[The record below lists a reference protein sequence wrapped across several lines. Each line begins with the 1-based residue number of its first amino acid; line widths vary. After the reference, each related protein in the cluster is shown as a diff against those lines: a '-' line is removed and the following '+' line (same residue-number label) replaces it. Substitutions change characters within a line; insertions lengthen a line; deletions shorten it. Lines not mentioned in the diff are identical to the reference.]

1 METAVNTSAAIAAT
15 VSGWSASRRRWLG
28 PVVIVATCAVA
39 AVGSALAGR
48 HLTEWSSFC
57 AGVGVTLAAVA
68 FRGRR
73 RVERTSTG
81 DESALLEQCYA
92 VLRNQV
98 SATIG
103 SSERA
108 VLAIVEH
115 LNHVHT
121 VSSDL
126 LRQVGS
132 AMDRSDDL
140 ERRSLG
146 DAGRNDAAVAAL
158 AATREHLARERSAN
172 QGRIRAVVDQV
183 RQLTPFVG
191 VISDVAR
198 QTNLLAVNAA
208 IEAAHA
214 GPEGAGFK
222 VVAIEV
228 RRLSAQTQE
237 AARAIAD
244 GIGAVATAIEREL
257 AASEHIDADAGALAE
272 VAASVEQMSRRLS
285 EMLPQLSQL
294 HAAMKN
300 GMQRVDE
307 DILTSL
313 AQMQFQDMNRQM
325 LEQVGTALGS
335 LSAHAASAHDLVGAS
350 EDSALPRHTLND
362 LLERWRSDYV
372 MAEQRLAHHSGT
384 GTNANLQSSSAEGP
398 KIELF

>member
-1 METAVNTSAAIAAT
+1 MGTKAFVAAVDGRSAP
-15 VSGWSASRRRWLG
+15 RRRWL
-28 PVVIVATCAVA
+28 VLSAIVGAFAVF
-39 AVGSALAGR
+39 AVGAVLPRA
-48 HLTEWSSFC
+48 HAAEWWSFC
-57 AGVGVTLAAVA
+57 VGVITTLAAVA
-68 FRGRR
+68 FRARR
-73 RVERTSTG
+73 RADQTSTS
-81 DESALLEQCYA
+81 DESVLLGQCYA
-92 VLRNQV
+92 ILRKQV
-98 SATIG
+98 SVTID

-108 VLAIVEH
+108 VLSVVEH
-115 LNHVHT
+115 LNHVHA

-140 ERRSLG
+140 ERHSVG
-146 DAGRNDAAVAAL
+146 DAGRNDAAVTAL
-158 AATREHLARERSAN
+158 AATREHVTRARSAN

-183 RQLTPFVG
+183 GQLTPFVG

-214 GPEGAGFK
+214 GPDGAGFK
-222 VVAIEV
+222 VVAMEV
-228 RRLSAQTQE
+228 KRLSAQTQE

-244 GIGAVATAIEREL
+244 GIGAVAATIEREL
-257 AASEHIDADAGALAE
+257 AESEHLDADAGALAE
-272 VAASVEQMSRRLS
+272 VAGSVEQMSRRLS
-285 EMLPQLSQL
+285 EVLPHLSQL
-294 HAAMKN
+294 HAAMKD
-300 GMQRVDE
+300 GMQSVDE

-325 LEQVGTALGS
+325 LEQVETALGS
-335 LSAHAASAHDLVGAS
+335 LSAHASAAHDVGGAS
-350 EDSALPRHTLND
+350 DDAALRPQTLND

-384 GTNANLQSSSAEGP
+384 GTEPNALAVSAEGP